1 MLDIFRNSKK
11 KTTTA
16 VIKDS
21 AYDAVNHIEK
31 KLGLSV
37 DGELLELEVAEVFE
51 PSLRKAVMNNTY
63 TGTVKCDERDTYD
76 ENVGEDEAVKK
87 AMANHKN
94 GFTKAIVR
102 WQAAAI
108 KRIIEVSPET
118 FDEALRKVHTC
129 ACHKND

>member
-21 AYDAVNHIEK
+21 AYDAVNYIEK
-31 KLGLSV
+31 KLGLIA
-37 DGELLELEVAEVFE
+37 DGDLLEPEVAAVFE
-51 PSLRKAVMNNTY
+51 PSLSKAIMNNTY
-63 TGTVKCDERDTYD
+63 TGTVRCDERDTYD
-76 ENVGEDEAVKK
+76 EAVGEDEAVKK

-118 FDEALRKVHTC
+118 FDDALRKVHTC
-129 ACHKND
+129 SCHKNK

>member
-31 KLGLSV
+31 KLGLIA
-37 DGELLELEVAEVFE
+37 DGDLMEPEVAEVFE
-51 PSLRKAVMNNTY
+51 PSLSKAIMNNTY

-76 ENVGEDEAVKK
+76 EAVGEDEAVKK

-118 FDEALRKVHTC
+118 FDDALRKVHTC
-129 ACHKND
+129 SCHKNK

>member
-31 KLGLSV
+31 KLGLIA
-37 DGELLELEVAEVFE
+37 DGDLLEPEVAAVFE
-51 PSLRKAVMNNTY
+51 PSLSKAIMNNTY
-63 TGTVKCDERDTYD
+63 TGTVRCDERDTYD
-76 ENVGEDEAVKK
+76 EAVGEDEAVKK

-118 FDEALRKVHTC
+118 FDDAYMQLS
-129 ACHKND
+129 

>member
-31 KLGLSV
+31 KLGLIA
-37 DGELLELEVAEVFE
+37 DGDLLEPEVAAVFE
-51 PSLRKAVMNNTY
+51 PSLSKAIMNNTY
-63 TGTVKCDERDTYD
+63 TGTVRCDERDTYD
-76 ENVGEDEAVKK
+76 EAVGEDEAVKK

-118 FDEALRKVHTC
+118 FDDALRKVHTC
-129 ACHKND
+129 SCHKNK